1 MKQLY
6 IVTFHLDTISRQVVH
21 MDALH
26 RNHLSRRDLLRGI
39 AIASSVIAVPGVL
52 AACSSTGSDAEVTVT
67 QSDGPIDLLTV
78 ALPASISSLDVS
90 KSAGI
95 ANLTVALLAQE
106 ALVTVTADG
115 TLAPGLAQSWS
126 RPDATTYVY
135 KIRPDVRF
143 SDGSLLTVDDVI
155 ASIEQHSAKG
165 STSAFAYA
173 YTNVISVAE
182 TGEREL
188 TITLSAP
195 DSLFSWAL
203 SPGTLQISSRAFLEQ
218 NAGTIG
224 TPATKILGT
233 GPYAVAE
240 FVPDSHVILQR
251 NDGWWSQAPKA
262 AQVRI
267 DFVGDETT
275 RLIAMRQSS
284 FDMATSVPFDQLE
297 QWSGLDGV
305 DVQTASDNS
314 VVTLAFNTAK
324 APWNDKHVRAA
335 VAHSIDRA
343 AVVKSVLRT
352 HGEVAVT
359 LPTRQQWGGV
369 LDPGAVDELYKRIPQ
384 FDFDL
389 DAASVELAQ
398 SSVPNGFFD
407 TITYPN
413 SGPQIGKALLSLAE
427 NVKKIGI
434 ELEVKEVSLEQW
446 IADLGKHEAGISL
459 GWYFATTGDPAEY
472 TQQLLNGD
480 NAGVNGTNIADYRN
494 DGVTDLLRR
503 ERIETDPAERGR
515 LLSEALVLAAADV
528 PYQPLWWGEGA
539 TAFGRVVG
547 TSTYSPYFYIGPWAT
562 QVFARA

>member
-1 MKQLY
+1 
-6 IVTFHLDTISRQVVH
+6 
-21 MDALH
+21 MDALPQP
-26 RNHLSRRDLLRGI
+26 RLSRRDLLRGI
-39 AIASSVIAVPGVL
+39 AIASGVIAVPGLL
-52 AACSSTGSDAEVTVT
+52 AACSTDEKSGSGVTVT

-78 ALPASISSLDVS
+78 ALPASISTLDVS

-95 ANLTVALLAQE
+95 ANLTVALLVQE
-106 ALVTVTADG
+106 ALVTVAADG
-115 TLAPGLAQSWS
+115 TLAPGLAESWT

-143 SDGSLLTVDDVI
+143 SDGTLLTVDDVI
-155 ASIEQHSAKG
+155 ASIEQHSVKG

-173 YTNVISVAE
+173 YTNVVSVTQ
-182 TGEREL
+182 TGDREL

-203 SPGTLQISSRAFLEQ
+203 SPGTLQITSRAFLAQ

-240 FVPDSHVILQR
+240 FVPDSHVTLQR
-251 NDGWWSQAPKA
+251 NDGWWSEAPKA

-267 DFVGDETT
+267 EFVGDETT
-275 RLIAMRQSS
+275 RLIAMRQNS

-314 VVTLAFNTAK
+314 VVTLAFNTTK

-343 AVVKSVLRT
+343 AIVKSVLRT
-352 HGEVAVT
+352 HGEVAAT

-369 LDPGAVDELYKRIPQ
+369 LDPGAVDELYQRIPQ

-389 DAASVELAQ
+389 DAAGKELAQ
-398 SSVPNGFFD
+398 SSVPNGFSD
-407 TITYPN
+407 TVTYPN

-434 ELEVKEVSLEQW
+434 TLEVEEVSLEQW

-472 TQQLLNGD
+472 TQQLLNAD

-494 DGVTDLLRR
+494 DAVTDLLRR
-503 ERIETDPAERGR
+503 ERLETDPAARGQ

-539 TAFGRVVG
+539 TAFGPVVG
-547 TSTYSPYFYIGPWAT
+547 TSTYSPYFFIGPWAT